1 MRPTA
6 DSAADGDPLTREPA
20 QRRRAVQEHPWTQ
33 SASKQILPRPAERL
47 IGAKIRKLAVVVDR
61 IDGMP

>member
-6 DSAADGDPLTREPA
+6 DSAADGGPLTRVLA
-20 QRRRAVQEHPWTQ
+20 HRRRAGQEHPWAQ
-33 SASKQILPRPAERL
+33 SASNQILPRPAERL
-47 IGAKIRKLAVVVDR
+47 SGAEIRKLAVVAGR

>member
-6 DSAADGDPLTREPA
+6 DSAADGDPLTPGA
-20 QRRRAVQEHPWTQ
+20 GASPGAVGEHPWTQ
-33 SASKQILPRPAERL
+33 SASNQILPRPAERL
-47 IGAKIRKLAVVVDR
+47 IGAEIRKLGVVAAG

>member
-6 DSAADGDPLTREPA
+6 DSAADGDPLTRVLA
-20 QRRRAVQEHPWTQ
+20 HRRRPVEEHPWTQ
-33 SASKQILPRPAERL
+33 SASNQILPRPAERL
-47 IGAKIRKLAVVVDR
+47 IGAEIRKLAVVAAR